1 MNILF
6 CAVRVAVRKRYLLPT
21 IVFAFAAYAATA
33 HAVILEP
40 HRAAYQVQLV
50 EPRGQVTSAAGL
62 MTVENA
68 RVCEGWSVIATLR
81 MRYQLADG
89 TAPETEVTFSSVE
102 SRTLYRF
109 SSVEL
114 VNGVTAGQIRGSAV
128 LTERG
133 GDGVVHFQMPER
145 RDDVLPRGTVFPTA
159 HLLEVVTAAERG
171 RDRVGHLMFDAT
183 RGQDSPFEVTT
194 LVLSGV
200 RPGDDGPG
208 AGLGALTRRPWW
220 PLRMA
225 FYSQRNR
232 RETPNYEVTSNIQDN
247 GVVRAYLVED
257 ENMALQFTLSAIE
270 PLPQPQC

>member
-1 MNILF
+1 MNNLC
-6 CAVRVAVRKRYLLPT
+6 CAMRAAVRKRYLFAT
-21 IVFAFAAYAATA
+21 IVVAFAAHAATA
-33 HAVILEP
+33 HAVILAP
-40 HRAAYQVQLV
+40 HRAAYRVQLV
-50 EPRGQVTSAAGL
+50 EPRGQVTSAVGL

-89 TAPETEVTFSSVE
+89 TTPETEITFSSVE
-102 SRTLYRF
+102 SRTLYRY

-114 VNGVTAGQIRGSAV
+114 VNGATAGQMRGSAV

-133 GDGVVHFQMPER
+133 GDGVAHFQLPER
-145 RDDVLPRGTVFPTA
+145 RDDVLPQGTVFPTA
-159 HLLEVVTAAERG
+159 HLLEVVAAAERG
-171 RDRVGHLMFDAT
+171 EQRIGHLMFDAT
-183 RGQDSPFEVTT
+183 RGQDSPFQVTT

-200 RPGDDGPG
+200 RPGDVGPG
-208 AGLGALTRRPWW
+208 AGLGPLTQRPWW
-220 PLRMA
+220 PLRME

-247 GVVRAYLVED
+247 GVVRAYLVVD
-257 ENMALQFTLSAIE
+257 ENLALQFTLSAIE

>member
-1 MNILF
+1 MNSFCCVVQAVARKHYIL
-6 CAVRVAVRKRYLLPT
+6 V
-21 IVFAFAAYAATA
+21 VFLFALIAHATTA
-33 HAVILEP
+33 HAAILTP
-40 HRAAYQVQLV
+40 HRAAYDVQLIN
-50 EPRGQVTSAAGL
+50 PSGQITSAVGL
-62 MTVENA
+62 MIVENA

-89 TAPETEVTFSSVE
+89 TSPESEVTFSSVE

-109 SSVEL
+109 SSVET
-114 VNGVTAGQIRGSAV
+114 VNGASTGQLRGSAV

-133 GDGVVHFQMPER
+133 GDGVAHFQLPEQ
-145 RDDVLPRGTVFPTA
+145 RDDVLPKGTIFPTA
-159 HLLEVVTAAERG
+159 HSLETILAAERG
-171 RDRVGHLMFDAT
+171 EQRVSHIMFDAT

-194 LVLSGV
+194 MIVSGV

-208 AGLGALTRRPWW
+208 AGLGALTERPWW

-232 RETPNYEVTSNIQDN
+232 RETPNYEVTSNVQDN
-247 GVVRAYLVED
+247 GVVRAYVVED
-257 ENMALQFTLSAIE
+257 ENLALQFNLSAID

>member
-1 MNILF
+1 MNIIC
-6 CAVRVAVRKRYLLPT
+6 CAVRIAVRKRPILAA
-21 IVFAFAAYAATA
+21 IVIAVAAHAAAA
-33 HAVILEP
+33 HAVVLTP

-68 RVCEGWSVIATLR
+68 RVCDGWSIIATLR

-102 SRTLYRF
+102 SRTMYRF
-109 SSVEL
+109 SSVDL
-114 VNGVTAGQIRGSAV
+114 VNGATAGQMRGSAV
-128 LTERG
+128 LTGRG
-133 GDGVVHFQMPER
+133 GDGVAHFQLPER
-145 RDDVLPRGTVFPTA
+145 RDDVLPEGTVFPTA
-159 HLLEVVTAAERG
+159 HMLEVVGAAESG
-171 RDRVGHLMFDAT
+171 KQRVSHVMFDAT

-194 LVLSGV
+194 LILSGV
-200 RPGDDGPG
+200 RSGDDGPG
-208 AGLGALTRRPWW
+208 AGLGVLTQRPWW
-220 PLRMA
+220 PLRME

-232 RETPNYEVTSNIQDN
+232 RETPDYEVTSNIQDN

-257 ENMALQFTLSAIE
+257 ENLALQFTLSAIE